1 MNERVLISR
10 TFLEDLKF
18 LLARP
23 ETKIGAR
30 YVLISA
36 IENALQAANSEQLT
50 SASEPEEGYC
60 ACALVSGFPVE
71 CYQPTD
77 ALIAKSAPAEP
88 ISREAVGWLC
98 THSDGRKRIELPG
111 SVYDQD
117 AGWGASRVPLY
128 TAPPSPDAECER
140 LLDLLAD
147 WSSHFTGP
155 KVIGGPLSSL
165 RERTDAALLN
175 GGRSCIRHIPRRK
188 RSMANNEFRS
198 TGRTVRRAAQFLQQ
212 ALAKQGDWVTMSLSM
227 WI

>member
-1 MNERVLISR
+1 MTPNQITGLQAFARYMVDAA
-10 TFLEDLKF
+10 LEDCNVDGGTIQEIAHQYG
-18 LLARP
+18 LL
-23 ETKIGAR
+23 TKREMKGPC
-30 YVLISA
+30 
-36 IENALQAANSEQLT
+36 
-50 SASEPEEGYC
+50 SEPEEGYC

-128 TAPPSPDAECER
+128 TAPPSPEAECER

-165 RERTDAALLN
+165 RERTDAALAFWEMYHA
-175 GGRSCIRHIPRRK
+175 RS
-188 RSMANNEFRS
+188 
-198 TGRTVRRAAQFLQQ
+198 
-212 ALAKQGDWVTMSLSM
+212 
-227 WI
+227 